1 MVAKRNVLK
10 SQLPLMIIAATAVL
24 LVIIYFVYQGLIR
37 SKCDSIFE
45 QTENRL
51 RGNLEF
57 IKIKGELVLGREKV
71 QELSEGPQ
79 KVALH
84 LKTCC
89 IAQEARRMKTD
100 EFQVCM
106 NGAKDYETKIV
117 QVATNIKEVKAAE
130 EQQKLELAKQKT
142 EQAKEAAN
150 EAIST
155 EKNLGNIKEVKAA
168 EEQQKLELA
177 KQKTEQAKEA
187 ASQAISTEKI
197 LDNTT
202 VVLSPTPPVKPPPI
216 VTSPVKFEKS
226 SMPAITIEKF
236 DGPPDALDAFHI
248 VKGGTDLGG
257 MYQIKYQPKP
267 DTALVV
273 EPGTYD
279 VLAKTSG
286 GGTFLLLGNV
296 EVKDGTM
303 ARINPNAVLGSI
315 VVDPLTRKG
324 FPEIK
329 EVTVF
334 NAGKTGFRLIR
345 QRTKKPGAILPII
358 AGTYDVECKTAD
370 GGEFVLVK
378 NIPVRARESKR
389 IITDNEIAGFVVYEP
404 KVSGLDVEAIYALRA
419 GTNKIAAQSK
429 HFGSPIMVYAG
440 ESYDIALKQSGG
452 LTRIKNNV
460 TPTRGALTE
469 VR

>member
-1 MVAKRNVLK
+1 
-10 SQLPLMIIAATAVL
+10 MIIAATAVL

-89 IAQEARRMKTD
+89 IAQEAGTMNTD
-100 EFQVCM
+100 QFQVCM

-130 EQQKLELAKQKT
+130 EQQNPELAKQKT

-177 KQKTEQAKEA
+177 KQKTEQAKETTNE
-187 ASQAISTEKI
+187 AISTEKN
-197 LDNTT
+197 LANTT
-202 VVLSPTPPVKPPPI
+202 EFLPASA
-216 VTSPVKFEKS
+216 VKFEES
-226 SMPAITIEKF
+226 SMPAIVVEKF
-236 DGPPDALDAFHI
+236 DGPPDALDEFQI
-248 VKGGTDLGG
+248 VEGGVDLGG
-257 MYQIKYQPKP
+257 TYQVKYQPKP
-267 DTALVV
+267 DSTLVV

-279 VLAKTSG
+279 VVATTKG
-286 GGTFLLLGNV
+286 GGTFRLLENV
-296 EVKDGTM
+296 EVKDGTV
-303 ARINPNAVLGSI
+303 ARINPNAILGSI

-329 EVTVF
+329 EVIVVD
-334 NAGKTGFRLIR
+334 AGTTGHRLIR
-345 QRTKKPGAILPII
+345 QRTEKTGAMLPIT

-370 GGEFVLVK
+370 GSQFVLVK

-389 IITDNEIAGFVVYEP
+389 IMTDNEIAGFVVYEP
-404 KVSGLDVEAIYALRA
+404 TVSGLAVEAIYALRA
-419 GTNKIAAQSK
+419 GTNEIAAQSK

-452 LTRIKNNV
+452 LTRIKSNV
-460 TPTRGALTE
+460 TPRRGALTE

>member
-1 MVAKRNVLK
+1 VAVKQNVLK
-10 SQLPLMIIAATAVL
+10 SQLPLMIVAATAVL
-24 LVIIYFVYQGLIR
+24 LVIIYFVYQSFFH

-45 QTENRL
+45 QTADRL
-51 RGNLEF
+51 RGNLEV

-71 QELSEGPQ
+71 QELTAGSQ

-89 IAQEARRMKTD
+89 IAHLAGTMSADQ
-100 EFQVCM
+100 FQVCM
-106 NGAKDYETKIV
+106 TGAKDYETKIV

-130 EQQKLELAKQKT
+130 EQQKP
-142 EQAKEAAN
+142 
-150 EAIST
+150 
-155 EKNLGNIKEVKAA
+155 
-168 EEQQKLELA
+168 ELA

-202 VVLSPTPPVKPPPI
+202 VVLSPTPPVKPSPTT
-216 VTSPVKFEKS
+216 TSAVKFEKS
-226 SMPAITIEKF
+226 SVPAITVGKF
-236 DGPPDALDAFHI
+236 DGPPDALDEFHI
-248 VKGGTDLGG
+248 VEGGTDLGG
-257 MYQIKYQPKP
+257 TYRIKYQPKP

-279 VLAKTSG
+279 VVAKTNG

-296 EVKDGTM
+296 EVKDGT
-303 ARINPNAVLGSI
+303 AVRINPNAILGSI

-329 EVTVF
+329 EIIVF
-334 NAGKTGFRLIR
+334 DAGKTGRRLIR
-345 QRTKKPGAILPII
+345 QRTEKPGAILPII

-370 GGEFVLVK
+370 GSEFVLVK
-378 NIPVRARESKR
+378 NIPVKARESKR

-404 KVSGLDVEAIYALRA
+404 KVTGLDVEAIYALRA
-419 GTNKIAAQSK
+419 GTNEIASETKQ
-429 HFGSPIMVYAG
+429 FGNPIMVYAG

-452 LTRIKNNV
+452 LARIKSNV
-460 TPTRGALTE
+460 TPRRGALTE

>member
-1 MVAKRNVLK
+1 VAVKRNVLK
-10 SQLPLMIIAATAVL
+10 SQLPLLLIAATAVVL
-24 LVIIYFVYQGLIR
+24 TIIYFVYQWFSH

-51 RGNLEF
+51 RGNLEV

-71 QELSEGPQ
+71 QELSEGSQ

-89 IAQEARRMKTD
+89 IAQEARTMSAD
-100 EFQVCM
+100 QFQVCM
-106 NGAKDYETKIV
+106 SGAKDYETKIV
-117 QVATNIKEVKAAE
+117 QIATNIKEVKAAE
-130 EQQKLELAKQKT
+130 EQQKPELAMQKT
-142 EQAKEAAN
+142 EQA
-150 EAIST
+150 T
-155 EKNLGNIKEVKAA
+155 
-168 EEQQKLELA
+168 
-177 KQKTEQAKEA
+177 EA
-187 ASQAISTEKI
+187 ASQAISTEKTLANI
-197 LDNTT
+197 TASLP
-202 VVLSPTPPVKPPPI
+202 SPTPVKPPATA
-216 VTSPVKFEKS
+216 TSAVKFEKS
-226 SMPAITIEKF
+226 SMPAIVVEKF
-236 DGPPDALDAFHI
+236 DGPPDALDEFHI
-248 VKGGTDLGG
+248 VKGGTDLAGT
-257 MYQIKYQPKP
+257 YQIKYQPKP

-329 EVTVF
+329 EIIVF
-334 NAGKTGFRLIR
+334 DAGKTGRRLIR

-389 IITDNEIAGFVVYEP
+389 IITDDEIAGFVVYEP
-404 KVSGLDVEAIYALRA
+404 KVTGLAVEAIYALRA
-419 GTNKIAAQSK
+419 GTNKIASETK
-429 HFGSPIMVYAG
+429 NFGTPIMVYAG
-440 ESYDIALKQSGG
+440 EPYDIALKQSGG
-452 LTRIKNNV
+452 LTRIKSNV
-460 TPTRGALTE
+460 TPRRGTLTE
-469 VR
+469 IR

>member
-1 MVAKRNVLK
+1 
-10 SQLPLMIIAATAVL
+10 MIIAATAVL

-100 EFQVCM
+100 EFQVCI

-117 QVATNIKEVKAAE
+117 QVETNIKEVKAAE
-130 EQQKLELAKQKT
+130 EQQNPELAKQKT

-155 EKNLGNIKEVKAA
+155 EKNLGNIVA

-177 KQKTEQAKEA
+177 KQKTEQAKETTNEG
-187 ASQAISTEKI
+187 ISTEKI

-236 DGPPDALDAFHI
+236 DGPPDALDEFHI
-248 VKGGTDLGG
+248 VKAGTDLGG
-257 MYQIKYQPKP
+257 TYRVKYQPKP
-267 DTALVV
+267 DSTLVV

-279 VLAKTSG
+279 VVAKTSG

-303 ARINPNAVLGSI
+303 ARINPNAILGSI

-329 EVTVF
+329 EVIVV
-334 NAGKTGFRLIR
+334 NAGKTGRRLIR
-345 QRTKKPGAILPII
+345 QRTEKPGAMLPII

-370 GGEFVLVK
+370 GSEFVLVK

-389 IITDNEIAGFVVYEP
+389 IMTDNEIAGFVVYEP
-404 KVSGLDVEAIYALRA
+404 KVTGLDVEAIYAFRA
-419 GTNKIAAQSK
+419 GTNEIAAESK
-429 HFGSPIMVYAG
+429 HFGNPIMVYAG

-452 LTRIKNNV
+452 LARIKSNV
-460 TPTRGALTE
+460 TPKRGALTE

>member
-1 MVAKRNVLK
+1 VVAKRNVLK

-100 EFQVCM
+100 EFQVCI

-117 QVATNIKEVKAAE
+117 QVETNIKEVKAAE
-130 EQQKLELAKQKT
+130 EQQNPELAKQKT

-155 EKNLGNIKEVKAA
+155 EKNLGNIVA

-177 KQKTEQAKEA
+177 KQKTEQAKETTNEG
-187 ASQAISTEKI
+187 ISTEKI

-236 DGPPDALDAFHI
+236 DGPPDALDEFHI
-248 VKGGTDLGG
+248 VKAGTDLGG
-257 MYQIKYQPKP
+257 MYQIKYKPKP

-273 EPGTYD
+273 GPGTYD
-279 VLAKTSG
+279 VVAKTSG

-315 VVDPLTRKG
+315 VLDPLTRKG

-345 QRTKKPGAILPII
+345 QRTEKPGAMLPII

-370 GGEFVLVK
+370 GSEFVLVK

-404 KVSGLDVEAIYALRA
+404 KISGLDVEAIYVLRA
-419 GTNKIAAQSK
+419 GTNEIAAQSK

-440 ESYDIALKQSGG
+440 ESYDIVLKQSGG
-452 LTRIKNNV
+452 LTPIKRNV